1 MTNRTRWPKW
11 TLVLVVAALVGFG
24 GAQKVTLTYLTHW
37 PPDTVAKLQ
46 AAIDTY
52 QQQNPDVTIN
62 VRAVPFGN
70 LLSTLRSQATSP
82 SGPTIAGIY
91 MLWLP
96 ELVKNGIA
104 DPAPGTYG
112 GDVQSNWPA
121 GVVGSVSVGGKIYGY
136 PNEIDLYAL
145 NYNKRLFA
153 EAGIQ
158 NPPATWDELIADA
171 KALTKR
177 DASGAITQ
185 QGFGIINSWPAGVVH
200 PWLSLVASDGGQLLD
215 GTTPELTS
223 KAAMAVTDLYHQLIF
238 QDKVTDPAMGTANA
252 STTGPYLQNFSNGQT
267 AMIIMA
273 NWWES
278 ALRDGMGDSFSDIGT
293 APIPVGPDGSGPHPV
308 SYTWLN
314 MVNAHASDAQRAAAW
329 SFLEWLDSPQ
339 SGQNGSSA
347 MGDILMSMGILPS
360 RTSDV
365 QAHSDRLNT
374 PFLTGYVSQLQNAVP
389 FPTVLG
395 GEELTN
401 SLQQWLERM
410 EFGKASPQE
419 AMQGA
424 QKDIEAILKRY
435 Y

>member
-1 MTNRTRWPKW
+1 MLPFA
-11 TLVLVVAALVGFG
+11 LAAVMGMA
-24 GAQKVTLTYLTHW
+24 GAQKVNLTYLTHW

-46 AAIDTY
+46 TAIDQY
-52 QQQNPDVTIN
+52 QADHPDVTVT

-96 ELVKNGIA
+96 ELVQNGIA
-104 DPAPGTYG
+104 DQAPADIV
-112 GDVQSNWPA
+112 GDVQSNWPD
-121 GVVGSVSVGGKIYGY
+121 GVVGSVSVGGGVYGY

-145 NYNKRLFA
+145 NYNKRLFQ
-153 EAGIQ
+153 EAGIDG
-158 NPPATWDELIADA
+158 PPATWDELVADA

-177 DASGAITQ
+177 DASGNIVQ
-185 QGFGIINSWPAGVVH
+185 QGFGLINSWPAGVVH
-200 PWLSLVASDGGQLLD
+200 PWLSLVYSDGGQLLD
-215 GTTPELTS
+215 GTTPQLTS
-223 KAAMAVTDLYHQLIF
+223 APAQAVTDLYHQLIF
-238 QDKVTDPAMGTANA
+238 DDKVTDPAMGTANA
-252 STTGPYLQNFSNGQT
+252 STTGPYLQNFTNGQT

-293 APIPVGPDGSGPHPV
+293 APIPAGPDGSGSHPV

-314 MVNAHASDAQRAAAW
+314 MVNANASDAQKQAAW
-329 SFLEWLDSPQ
+329 SFLTWLDGPD
-339 SGQNGSSA
+339 SGANGSSA

-365 QAHSDRLNT
+365 AAHQDKLGS
-374 PFLTGYVSQLQNAVP
+374 PFLSGYVSQLDAAIA
-389 FPTVLG
+389 FPAVLG

-410 EFGKASPQE
+410 EFGQATAQE

-424 QKDIEAILKRY
+424 QKDIDAILQRNY
-435 Y
+435 